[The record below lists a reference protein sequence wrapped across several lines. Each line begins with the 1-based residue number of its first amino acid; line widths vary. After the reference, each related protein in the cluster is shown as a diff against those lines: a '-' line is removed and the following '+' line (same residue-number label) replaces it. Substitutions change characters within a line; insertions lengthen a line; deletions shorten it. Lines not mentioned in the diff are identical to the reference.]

1 VLDLAGLR
9 IQLPEELER
18 LFREAAMKRFGYGRG
33 SISQAAQEAIRK
45 WLGAELQLEKS
56 EFEGDPIK
64 AIEGLLADVKIDSVK
79 LQHLS
84 GKIWV
89 KKVLANV
96 SS

>member
-56 EFEGDPIK
+56 EFDLRVIPSKQLRDCWLMLKSI
-64 AIEGLLADVKIDSVK
+64 
-79 LQHLS
+79 Q
-84 GKIWV
+84 
-89 KKVLANV
+89 
-96 SS
+96 